1 MRGFGLYLVAHL
13 LHRLRRRTDEDEVVV
28 LACAHERR
36 VLGQEAPAGVDGVAA
51 RRLAGGDD
59 RGDVQV
65 ALVRGRRPDAD
76 GAVGHA
82 DVERV
87 GVGGRVDGDRLDA
100 QVVERADD
108 ADGDLAAVR
117 DQDSG
122 EHD

>member
-1 MRGFGLYLVAHL
+1 M
-13 LHRLRRRTDEDEVVV
+13 
-28 LACAHERR
+28 
-36 VLGQEAPAGVDGVAA
+36 
-51 RRLAGGDD
+51 
-59 RGDVQV
+59 
-65 ALVRGRRPDAD
+65 
-76 GAVGHA
+76 
-82 DVERV
+82 ERV